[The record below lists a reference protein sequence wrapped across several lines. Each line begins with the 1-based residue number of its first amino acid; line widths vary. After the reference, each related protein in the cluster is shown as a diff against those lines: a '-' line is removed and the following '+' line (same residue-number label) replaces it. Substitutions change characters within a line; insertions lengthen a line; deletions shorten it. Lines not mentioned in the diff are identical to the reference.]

1 MRRFFIDE
9 KAIADGTAT
18 ITGNLFCHMTRVLR
32 LKIGTRIILS
42 DGLGRRHSGIIE
54 AVGKEN
60 LLVRLQE
67 SSLEPGRPTRPLIT
81 LYQGLPKGSKMEF
94 ILQKC
99 TELGVD
105 TLVPFVS
112 QRSVARLPK
121 ERENERLL
129 RWERIARESARQSD
143 RTIIPGISPV
153 RELSEV
159 LATAGQDVR
168 LLLWEEE
175 QTNRLRSV
183 LGSRPAPESVAIL
196 VGPEGGL
203 AEDEAAAA
211 VAAGFIPVTL
221 GPRILRTE
229 TAGMALMAILQFHWG
244 DMG

>member
-9 KAIADGTAT
+9 NAIRDTAAI

-32 LKIGTRIILS
+32 LKIGTRVLLS
-42 DGLGRRHSGIIE
+42 DGIGRRHVGVIE
-54 AVGKEN
+54 SITKEN
-60 LLVRLQE
+60 LVIRLEE
-67 SSLEPGRPTRPLIT
+67 SSSEPERPPGPFIT

-112 QRSVARLPK
+112 RRSVARLPK
-121 ERENERLL
+121 ERES
-129 RWERIARESARQSD
+129 ERIQRWQRIVREAARQSE
-143 RTIIPGISPV
+143 RTIIPSLSPAM
-153 RELSEV
+153 EFSEA
-159 LATAGQDVR
+159 LASADQDVR

-175 QTNRLRSV
+175 KTNRLRSV
-183 LGSRPAPESVAIL
+183 LGSRPAPERASIL

-203 AEDEAAAA
+203 SGEEAAAA

-221 GPRILRTE
+221 GSRILRTE
-229 TAGMALMAILQFHWG
+229 TAGMALLAILQFHWG